1 MTDGSGRP
9 VQPESPIDMQV
20 LLRPGQACIYVGR
33 VITSIIKT
41 NFVPDNQAAR
51 LMPNSAANPLPMPQ
65 NSADGRSA
73 KTPPKAL
80 IYKEFLTLRYLDLD
94 AETWFFP
101 DLREK
106 RTR

>member
-1 MTDGSGRP
+1 MHNK
-9 VQPESPIDMQV
+9 QV
-20 LLRPGQACIYVGR
+20 GNG
-33 VITSIIKT
+33 T
-41 NFVPDNQAAR
+41 
-51 LMPNSAANPLPMPQ
+51 PNSAANSLPAAR

-80 IYKEFLTLRYLDLD
+80 IYKGFLTLRYLDLD